1 MDICA
6 GVWRKLF
13 QCKEGV
19 LAIRKHEETLYQEQV
34 CMFDVVCIFQFFD
47 IKCIF
52 RFFSLSKIS
61 NRLFYLFQILKIG
74 KNDLLAMEHTLLHL
88 ATVPGVTKGVFYFMA
103 VPLEDDTWC
112 VR

>member
-1 MDICA
+1 MQA
-6 GVWRKLF
+6 FGESYFNARKVFWLSENTRRL
-13 QCKEGV
+13 C
-19 LAIRKHEETLYQEQV
+19 IRNRYACLMLCV
-34 CMFDVVCIFQFFD
+34 
-47 IKCIF
+47 
-52 RFFSLSKIS
+52 FFSSLILNVFFGSFLYE
-61 NRLFYLFQILKIG
+61 RFPTGFFYLFQILKIG

>member
-13 QCKEGV
+13 ECKEGV

-34 CMFDVVCIFQFFD
+34 FLFDVVCIF
-47 IKCIF
+47 
-52 RFFSLSKIS
+52 RFFSSSKIS
-61 NRLFYLFQILKIG
+61 NRPFYLFQILKIG

>member
-1 MDICA
+1 MNHCLGIFRA
-6 GVWRKLF
+6 TIR
-13 QCKEGV
+13 
-19 LAIRKHEETLYQEQV
+19 AIIRGLIRAIHLPGK
-34 CMFDVVCIFQFFD
+34 MFD